1 MEIETS
7 LTPEDSTI
15 TTYNLQNSHFFFSQL
30 FPASFYIQWILYN
43 CKKNQVSMYNT
54 RQQNGNCGGKGN

>member
-15 TTYNLQNSHFFFSQL
+15 TTYNLQNSHFFFLSYSRL
-30 FPASFYIQWILYN
+30 VFISSGFFTTD
-43 CKKNQVSMYNT
+43 KKNQVSMYNT